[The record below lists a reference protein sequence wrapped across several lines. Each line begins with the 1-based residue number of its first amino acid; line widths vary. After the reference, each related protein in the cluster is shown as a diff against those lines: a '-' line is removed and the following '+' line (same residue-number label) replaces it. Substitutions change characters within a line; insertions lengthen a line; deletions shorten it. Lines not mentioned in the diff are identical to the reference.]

1 MKYQRQHVRK
11 PSQPILRNC
20 FVFFF
25 FFFLNFKFEILM
37 DLAKLGNEFQIAN

>member
-1 MKYQRQHVRK
+1 MKYQRQDVRK

-20 FVFFF
+20 FVFFL
-25 FFFLNFKFEILM
+25 FFLNFKFEILM